1 VFVRVKLIHS
11 SLITESK
18 PALKADPY
26 MGKPAFKAEPY
37 WSKIK
42 IKIYRYFGIFWL
54 GNFLKNW
61 ALFPKTSG
69 HPVCK

>member
-1 VFVRVKLIHS
+1 M
-11 SLITESK
+11 
-18 PALKADPY
+18 D
-26 MGKPAFKAEPY
+26 KPAFKAEPY
-37 WSKIK
+37 WSK

-69 HPVCK
+69 HPDYK